1 MRVLVYGL
9 GRSGVAVSQLAR
21 RQGHSVIGFDSQPKP
36 EQVERLRA
44 AGADITERPLTE
56 QVDICIAAPGV
67 PYDHPDL
74 QALRER
80 DIETIGEVEWV
91 ARTVQAPM
99 VGITGTAGKGSV
111 TRWLTDML
119 VGAGLRAVA
128 GGNIDP
134 ALAEVARADTQLI
147 VELSSFQL
155 ERCPTL
161 KPKVAIVLNLGVDH
175 LDRHGTI
182 EQYHEAKRAII
193 RNQDSADT
201 FIYNADDSKLREWA
215 STHPGKTLGFSASR
229 QADAYLQG
237 DWLMLENR
245 PLLRLDALQITG
257 QHQYTN
263 ALAVA
268 LAARTL
274 GLTDDAIRQGLR
286 AFSGLPGRYAYAGQL
301 GAIRFIEDSIAT
313 RTLAVKA
320 ALEATPYPVV
330 WIAGGVDKGADFSA
344 LEPIVKERV
353 VLFVGIG
360 QAAEPFVRRLAHLT
374 KTIIAPEPTGAAA
387 LERACTAAVSHL
399 QQYHQGQGTVLLA
412 PLAASFDQF
421 ADYKAR
427 AQTFYDIVASLERT
441 WISC

>member
-9 GRSGVAVSQLAR
+9 GRSGVAVSQLLR
-21 RQGHSVIGFDSQPKP
+21 RQEHTVIGFDSQPKP
-36 EQVERLRA
+36 EQVAHLRA
-44 AGADITERPLTE
+44 AGVGVTERPLAE

-67 PYDHPDL
+67 PYDHSDL
-74 QALRER
+74 LALRER
-80 DIETIGEVEWV
+80 GIETIGEVEWV

-119 VGAGLRAVA
+119 VGAGLTAVA

-161 KPKVAIVLNLGVDH
+161 KPQVAIVLNLGVDH

-182 EQYHEAKRAII
+182 EQYHAAKRAII
-193 RNQDSADT
+193 RNQDCADT
-201 FIYNADDSKLREWA
+201 FIYNADDAKLRDWA
-215 STHPGKTLGFSASR
+215 SSHPGKTLGFSATR
-229 QADAYLQG
+229 QADAYLQEG
-237 DWLMLENR
+237 WLILGNSS
-245 PLLRLDALQITG
+245 LLRLDALQVTG

-268 LAARTL
+268 LAAQTL
-274 GLTDDAIRQGLR
+274 GLTDDAIREGLV
-286 AFSGLPGRYAYAGQL
+286 AFTSLPGRYAYAGQL

-330 WIAGGVDKGADFSA
+330 WIAGGIDKGADFLT
-344 LEPIVKERV
+344 LEPIVRERV

-360 QAAEPFVRRLAHLT
+360 QAAEPFAARLAHLT
-374 KTIIAPEPTGAAA
+374 ETMVASQPTGAAA
-387 LERACTAAVSHL
+387 LERACSAAVNYL
-399 QQYHQGQGTVLLA
+399 QQHHQGQGTVLLA

-421 ADYKAR
+421 TDYKAR
-427 AQTFYDIVASLERT
+427 AQTFCDIVASLERT